1 MATETYS
8 YTIPEAVVLSEGDN
22 LEKNYGAPTIKV
34 LGVGGGGCNAVGRM
48 YEEKVP
54 GVDYVVINTDQ
65 QHLSRTQVPNKIALG
80 PRLSRGLGVGGNPE
94 KGRDSAEESR
104 EELSELVKGSDMVF
118 IAAGMGG
125 GTGTGAAPVIAE
137 VAKESGA
144 LTVAVVTKPFS
155 FERRQQ
161 KADQGIETLRQQVD
175 TLVVISNDRLLS
187 LFANGH
193 TTTWEEAQRL
203 ADTVLQRGIQ
213 GIAEVVTV
221 PGDINVDFADVK
233 TVMTGAGAA
242 WMGLGRGTGENRAAK
257 AAKMAIQSP
266 LLDVSL
272 DGPKRMLFVV
282 TGGSSM
288 TIKDVD
294 EAASVIEG
302 IADEDASVFF
312 GTVKDPNMDDE
323 IQVTLIATGF
333 PSQKAPPDEEE
344 EGLSRFWETAVPPA
358 EPESQRPNQTNNI
371 SSDEVY
377 SGTVRLQV
385 DAIESLLVVTRFVQA
400 LRQTLYFRLV
410 QLVGNYKGT
419 MTITLV
425 LQEPMALKEIL
436 LKIEGVAQVD
446 AAEGDDRTLNVR
458 LETTPT
464 IGG

>member
-1 MATETYS
+1 M
-8 YTIPEAVVLSEGDN
+8 
-22 LEKNYGAPTIKV
+22 
-34 LGVGGGGCNAVGRM
+34 
-48 YEEKVP
+48 
-54 GVDYVVINTDQ
+54 
-65 QHLSRTQVPNKIALG
+65 
-80 PRLSRGLGVGGNPE
+80 
-94 KGRDSAEESR
+94 
-104 EELSELVKGSDMVF
+104 
-118 IAAGMGG
+118 
-125 GTGTGAAPVIAE
+125 IAE

-144 LTVAVVTKPFS
+144 LTVAVVTRPFS
-155 FERRQQ
+155 FERRQK
-161 KADQGIETLRQQVD
+161 KAEQGIETLKQNVD
-175 TLVVISNDRLLS
+175 TLVAISNDRLLS

-257 AAKMAIQSP
+257 AAKMAIESP

-272 DGPKRMLFVV
+272 DGAKRMLFVV
-282 TGGSSM
+282 TGGPSM

-333 PSQKAPPDEEE
+333 SPQESSPDEEG
-344 EGLSRFWETAVPPA
+344 EGLYRYLGTAAPPA
-358 EPESQRPNQTNNI
+358 EPEKQSPAHTQNI
-371 SSDEVY
+371 SSDEIY
-377 SGTVRLQV
+377 SGTVRLRV
-385 DAIESLLVVTRFVQA
+385 DAIESLPVVTRFVQA
-400 LRQTLYFRLV
+400 LRQQVYFRLV

-419 MTITLV
+419 MTVSLV
-425 LQEPMALKEIL
+425 LREPMALKQVL
-436 LKIEGVAQVD
+436 LEMDGVAQVD
-446 AAEGDDRTLNVR
+446 AAEGEDDMLNVR
-458 LETTPT
+458 LAAATAATGDPT
-464 IGG
+464 GSL

>member
-1 MATETYS
+1 M
-8 YTIPEAVVLSEGDN
+8 
-22 LEKNYGAPTIKV
+22 
-34 LGVGGGGCNAVGRM
+34 
-48 YEEKVP
+48 
-54 GVDYVVINTDQ
+54 
-65 QHLSRTQVPNKIALG
+65 
-80 PRLSRGLGVGGNPE
+80 SRGLGVGGNPE

-144 LTVAVVTKPFS
+144 LTVAVVTRPFS

-161 KADQGIETLRQQVD
+161 KAEQGIEALKQKVD
-175 TLVVISNDRLLS
+175 TLVAISNDRLLS

-233 TVMTGAGAA
+233 TVMMGAGAA
-242 WMGLGRGTGENRAAK
+242 WMGLGKGTGENRAAK
-257 AAKMAIQSP
+257 AAKMAIESP

-272 DGPKRMLFVV
+272 DGAKRMLFVV

-312 GTVKDPNMDDE
+312 GTVKDANMDDE

-333 PSQKAPPDEEE
+333 PQQKASPDEQE
-344 EGLSRFWETAVPPA
+344 EGLYRFWETAALPA
-358 EPESQRPNQTNNI
+358 EPEEQRLTQTSNI

-377 SGTVRLQV
+377 SGTVRLLV
-385 DAIESLLVVTRFVQA
+385 DAIESLPEVTRFVQA
-400 LRQTLYFRLV
+400 LRQKPYFRLV

-419 MTITLV
+419 MTISL
-425 LQEPMALKEIL
+425 LLREPLALEKVL
-436 LKIEGVAQVD
+436 LKMEGVAQVH
-446 AAEGDDRTLNVR
+446 AAEGDEGMLNLR
-458 LETTPT
+458 LAETTPT
-464 IGG
+464 MGGPTGSTI

>member
-1 MATETYS
+1 M
-8 YTIPEAVVLSEGDN
+8 
-22 LEKNYGAPTIKV
+22 
-34 LGVGGGGCNAVGRM
+34 
-48 YEEKVP
+48 
-54 GVDYVVINTDQ
+54 
-65 QHLSRTQVPNKIALG
+65 
-80 PRLSRGLGVGGNPE
+80 SRGLGVGGNPE

-144 LTVAVVTKPFS
+144 LTVAVVTRPFS

-161 KADQGIETLRQQVD
+161 KAEQGIEALKQKVD
-175 TLVVISNDRLLS
+175 TLVAISNDRLLS

-233 TVMTGAGAA
+233 TVMMGAGAA
-242 WMGLGRGTGENRAAK
+242 WMGLGKGTGENRAAK
-257 AAKMAIQSP
+257 AAKMAIESP

-272 DGPKRMLFVV
+272 DGAKRMLFVV

-312 GTVKDPNMDDE
+312 GTVKDANMVFE

-333 PSQKAPPDEEE
+333 PQQKASPDEQE
-344 EGLSRFWETAVPPA
+344 EGLYRFWETAAPPA
-358 EPESQRPNQTNNI
+358 EPEEQRLTQTSNI

-377 SGTVRLQV
+377 SGTVRLLV
-385 DAIESLLVVTRFVQA
+385 DAIESLPEVPRFVQA
-400 LRQTLYFRLV
+400 LRQKPYFRLV

-419 MTITLV
+419 MTISL
-425 LQEPMALKEIL
+425 LLREPLALKKVL
-436 LKIEGVAQVD
+436 LRYSSRWRV
-446 AAEGDDRTLNVR
+446 
-458 LETTPT
+458 
-464 IGG
+464 